1 MWCENPMVR
10 QGIGVMNTGLSW
22 RRGGSLAVVSMVA
35 MLLYFLL
42 MGQDWPAV
50 AMGLGATVLWMALPR
65 RRRPV
70 SRGRRRNGGMAEG
83 HGPR

>member
-1 MWCENPMVR
+1 MVE
-10 QGIGVMNTGLSW
+10 QGIGVMDTGLSW

-42 MGQDWPAV
+42 VGQDWPAV
-50 AMGLGATVLWMALPR
+50 AMGLGAVVVWIALPR
-65 RRRPV
+65 RRRPP
-70 SRGRRRNGGMAEG
+70 SRNRRTNGGMAQG